1 MTRQTWKTICM
12 AGFILALMGAVSF
25 AQDTVQ
31 SAKSDP
37 GQGDKM
43 AEHRFLFEYIY
54 FKADSAAIQTSFIE
68 TLNRKV
74 AWLKQNSDV
83 SIIIEGHC
91 DEKGSAAF
99 NMQLGEARAGR
110 VKTYLTQKGIASS
123 RLLTISYGKEDPVD
137 SGHTEEARAKNRR
150 VRFVIAP

>member
-1 MTRQTWKTICM
+1 MTKHTWKTLCM
-12 AGFILALMGAVSF
+12 VACILTLLGAVSF
-25 AQDTVQ
+25 AQETVQ
-31 SAKSDP
+31 GSESEH

-54 FKADSAAIQTSFIE
+54 FKADSAAIQASFIE
-68 TLNRKV
+68 TLDRKV
-74 AWLKQNSDV
+74 AWLKQNPDV

-91 DEKGSAAF
+91 DEKGTAAF

-110 VKTYLTQKGIASS
+110 VKTYLVQKGITSS

-137 SGHTEEARAKNRR
+137 TGHSEEARAKNRR
-150 VRFVIAP
+150 VRLVIYP